1 MDRSVGK
8 ALEFALKEKDTVN
21 GNLRLKSKDIFA
33 NHHRRDIFTSLTLF
47 PCMTVA
53 EISHRTLIKTNTVG
67 WHIERLVNSGY
78 IIERHIGKR
87 RVFYPE
93 GLIPMEDVSL
103 FHTLNQSSV
112 RTLVPLLYGNP
123 GSSQRE
129 LAEIT
134 GMSHQSISKVMKVM
148 VSESLISTVSDG
160 TRIRYYPTNLLSEKS
175 DGFYDSSKRFTSFM
189 FRILREERGEEP
201 RIIKKNIDR
210 IMLELGTKKGKYRM
224 EIGINPYMTFL

>member
-8 ALEFALKEKDTVN
+8 ALESALKEKGVVDV
-21 GNLRLKSKDIFA
+21 NLRLRGRDIFA
-33 NHHRRDIFTSLTLF
+33 NRHRRDIFSSLTLS

-53 EISHRTLIKTNTVG
+53 EISHRTLIKNNTVG
-67 WHIERLVNSGY
+67 WHIERLVDSGY
-78 IIERHIGKR
+78 IVGRHIGKR

-93 GLIPMEDVSL
+93 GLISSEDVSL

-112 RTLVPLLYGNP
+112 RILIPLLYGNP

-134 GMSHQSISKVMKVM
+134 GMSHQSISKVMKAL
-148 VSESLISTVSDG
+148 VSESLISSVSDG
-160 TRIRYYPTNLLSEKS
+160 TRVRYYPTNWLSEQS
-175 DGFYDSSKRFTSFM
+175 EGFYDSSKRFTSFLL
-189 FRILREERGEEP
+189 RNLREERGEEP
-201 RIIKKNIDR
+201 KIIKKTIDR
-210 IMLELGTKKGKYRM
+210 IMLELGTKKGKYTM